1 MMLKE
6 RLLMSQKP
14 FKITGIEHVGIAV
27 ESLDGVSD
35 IFSDVL
41 GLDHLGEEEV
51 KDQGVLTDIYDTG
64 AGKLEFLKATDEDSP
79 ISKFISKKG
88 ASMHHV
94 ALKVDNLDAAIEYLD
109 SKGIELIDTEPR
121 RGAEGLSIAFLH
133 PRSTAKVLV
142 ELCQK

>member
-1 MMLKE
+1 
-6 RLLMSQKP
+6 MSKKP
-14 FKITGIEHVGIAV
+14 FNITGIEHVGIAV
-27 ESLDGVSD
+27 ESLEGISD
-35 IFSDVL
+35 IFSGLL
-41 GLDHLGEEEV
+41 GLEHLGEEEV
-51 KDQGVLTDIYDTG
+51 KDQGVITDIYDTG

-94 ALKVDNLDAAIEYLD
+94 ALKVDNLEAAIEYLI
-109 SKGIELIDTEPR
+109 SKDIELIDTEPR

-133 PRSTAKVLV
+133 PRSTSKVLV

>member
-1 MMLKE
+1 
-6 RLLMSQKP
+6 MSKKP
-14 FKITGIEHVGIAV
+14 FNITGIEHVGIAV

-64 AGKLEFLKATDEDSP
+64 AGKIEFLKATDEGSP
-79 ISKFISKKG
+79 ISKFISKQG
-88 ASMHHV
+88 EAMHHI
-94 ALKVDNLDAAIEYLD
+94 ALKVDDLEAAIEYLG
-109 SKGIELIDTEPR
+109 SQGIELIDAEPR

-142 ELCQK
+142 ELCQS

>member
-1 MMLKE
+1 
-6 RLLMSQKP
+6 MSKKP
-14 FKITGIEHVGIAV
+14 FNITGIEHVGIAV

-41 GLDHLGEEEV
+41 GLEHLGEEEV
-51 KDQGVLTDIYDTG
+51 KDQGVITDIYDTG

-88 ASMHHV
+88 EAMHHI
-94 ALKVDNLDAAIEYLD
+94 ALKVDNLEAAIEYLG

-121 RGAEGLSIAFLH
+121 RGAEGFSIAFLH
-133 PRSTAKVLV
+133 PRSTSKVLV